1 MFGNFGWSILFHQH
15 PARSWLKMFFFPEN
29 FFFFPIVLIIFIL
42 VLTIRT
48 IFNLLTWSL
57 LDEVESINLNSKLY
71 GRQKCY
77 YEFSE
82 SPPFLRL
89 SWVCQVSHLFPI
101 VASNVPFHW
110 RYSPSRVLTL
120 MESTC
125 LLCEAQNFASCPKM
139 VVKTWHFRVW
149 RLLNSHRKAV
159 TPRKRFVIT
168 SLAAALYLVLEDFLY
183 YLISM

>member
-1 MFGNFGWSILFHQH
+1 MVGNSQLSLILVCVSLYVWQFWMKYTI
-15 PARSWLKMFFFPEN
+15 SSESCKVLVEDVFFSREL

-42 VLTIRT
+42 VLTMRKT
-48 IFNLLTWSL
+48 FNLLTWSL

-71 GRQKCY
+71 GRQYCY

-125 LLCEAQNFASCPKM
+125 LLCEAQNFVSCPQ
-139 VVKTWHFRVW
+139 
-149 RLLNSHRKAV
+149 
-159 TPRKRFVIT
+159 
-168 SLAAALYLVLEDFLY
+168 DGC
-183 YLISM
+183 